1 MTKIGNREHLSFMR
15 KPTEKPPKVN
25 TTECQ
30 PLIMK
35 RLKGLV
41 VYKRLYLLLFQLKT
55 HVNPLTGCIT
65 PYTPMGRFIHVP
77 PPCPRSDWANNFGKP
92 WWKNEKYCIG
102 ILSSRTRRIRIINTL
117 TLREQ
122 IIEVGSPHLSF
133 YHCSQTLLVSSLFVL
148 LTTDSSSKSF
158 LSSRICVSAGACL
171 VTLVSLSLLS
181 LLIVSLATPLAS
193 FPGSPF
199 APTG

>member
-1 MTKIGNREHLSFMR
+1 MLWSPLGQKQPSMAKLATENHFPFMQ
-15 KPTEKPPKVN
+15 KPTEKSPKVN
-25 TTECQ
+25 TNGCQ

-35 RLKGLV
+35 GLV
-41 VYKRLYLLLFQLKT
+41 VHKNLYLLPFQLKT
-55 HVNPLTGCIT
+55 HVNPLTGCIG

-102 ILSSRTRRIRIINTL
+102 ILSSRTRRIRIVNTL

-133 YHCSQTLLVSSLFVL
+133 TKHFQFVL
-148 LTTDSSSKSF
+148 
-158 LSSRICVSAGACL
+158 IQQ
-171 VTLVSLSLLS
+171 
-181 LLIVSLATPLAS
+181 
-193 FPGSPF
+193 
-199 APTG
+199 